1 MFNVQV
7 KKVDEDPHSNINQR
21 FNVTTM
27 KFKINKKIVTSRLD
41 ITNLIK

>member
-27 KFKINKKIVTSRLD
+27 
-41 ITNLIK
+41 